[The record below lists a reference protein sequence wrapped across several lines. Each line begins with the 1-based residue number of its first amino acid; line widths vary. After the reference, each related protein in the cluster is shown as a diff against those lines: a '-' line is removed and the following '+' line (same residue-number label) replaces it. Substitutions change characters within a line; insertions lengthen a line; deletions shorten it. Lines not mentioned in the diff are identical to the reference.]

1 MPAPNNDLPEEDL
14 EGVVFLDELGYLAYH
29 DDPEVEFVTEQDDN
43 APHGHNLPEEMDGS
57 R

>member
-1 MPAPNNDLPEEDL
+1 MTTNNDLPEEDL

-43 APHGHNLPEEMDGS
+43 APHGHNSPEEMDGS